1 MSSEIERAMI
11 RIVQITIILC
21 FSIAAV
27 ISIST
32 DDESIYEILK
42 QNGLPSGIFP
52 KGVTEF
58 NFDVKTGRF
67 SVYLNRSCDAKY
79 EAELRYQANVTGTI
93 GDSHVADLSGIS
105 AHDLFLWF
113 PVKGIRVDVPSSG
126 LIYFDVGVVRKQY
139 SLSFFDAPRDCVT
152 VRGEN
157 EVFVEG
163 WVLVSSHMNVSVE
176 RTSYEVYEKCVHMKI
191 ITQRCFSWDSIYVDR
206 D

>member
-79 EAELRYQANVTGTI
+79 EAELRYQAKVTGTI
-93 GDSHVADLSGIS
+93 GDSHVAYLSGIS
-105 AHDLFLWF
+105 AQDLFLWF

-139 SLSFFDAPRDCVT
+139 SLSFFDAPRDCVA

-157 EVFVEG
+157 EVQASMLSLYQVDESLG
-163 WVLVSSHMNVSVE
+163 RN
-176 RTSYEVYEKCVHMKI
+176 I
-191 ITQRCFSWDSIYVDR
+191 I
-206 D
+206 

>member
-79 EAELRYQANVTGTI
+79 EAELRYQAKVTGTI

-105 AHDLFLWF
+105 AQDLFLWF

-139 SLSFFDAPRDCVT
+139 SLSFFD
-152 VRGEN
+152 
-157 EVFVEG
+157 EVFVEV

-191 ITQRCFSWDSIYVDR
+191 ITQRCFSWDSIYVDEIR
-206 D
+206 T

>member
-163 WVLVSSHMNVSVE
+163 
-176 RTSYEVYEKCVHMKI
+176 
-191 ITQRCFSWDSIYVDR
+191 
-206 D
+206 

>member
-105 AHDLFLWF
+105 AQDLFLWF

-139 SLSFFDAPRDCVT
+139 SLSFFD
-152 VRGEN
+152 
-157 EVFVEG
+157 EVFVE
-163 WVLVSSHMNVSVE
+163 V
-176 RTSYEVYEKCVHMKI
+176 
-191 ITQRCFSWDSIYVDR
+191 
-206 D
+206 